1 MTHASGRIV
10 RRFGLAAPLLAVA
23 GVVLAFWGG
32 SARTLAQE
40 ESRPLPAPRLE
51 AGRPLM
57 RVLKDRQTTREF
69 LTNAL
74 PAQALSELLWAGFG
88 VNRPATDH
96 RTAPS
101 AMNSQEIDVYVATPE
116 GVFLYEAKGH
126 QLRRVLSKDVR
137 GLTGGGAFAPVAP
150 VTLIFVADYA
160 RMTKARPEQKELYAG
175 MDAAFVSQNVYLY
188 CASEGLGTV
197 VHDLDRAP
205 LARQLPLRPEQRI
218 VLAQAVG
225 LPAAPKE
232 AQPGR

>member
-88 VNRPATDH
+88 VNRP
-96 RTAPS
+96 
-101 AMNSQEIDVYVATPE
+101 
-116 GVFLYEAKGH
+116 GH
-126 QLRRVLSKDVR
+126 GSSH
-137 GLTGGGAFAPVAP
+137 GA
-150 VTLIFVADYA
+150 LGH
-160 RMTKARPEQKELYAG
+160 ELPG
-175 MDAAFVSQNVYLY
+175 
-188 CASEGLGTV
+188 
-197 VHDLDRAP
+197 DRCVCGNA
-205 LARQLPLRPEQRI
+205 
-218 VLAQAVG
+218 
-225 LPAAPKE
+225 
-232 AQPGR
+232 